1 MGDFKLNQITCG
13 KVEIKSNGLW
23 QTLISS
29 IHHGKVEIISND
41 SMDLN

>member
-1 MGDFKLNQITCG
+1 MAKLKLNQMTCG
-13 KVEIKSNGLW
+13 IHKLA
-23 QTLISS
+23 Q